1 MHLPK
6 RRTHTHT
13 HTHNASWIL
22 SSVSCD
28 NKAFRHRKYSA
39 QNTERYKERANLKHT
54 AERET
59 GRRENEEGTEQFPVA
74 ENVVSS
80 CSRLK
85 LSEWD
90 LLSSGSVTRLKCC
103 SDIFVSAN
111 DGLAFCCLTGPP
123 PANNAS
129 SIHLACHRLRREA
142 GTRSS
147 GTRLNRYCRFGR
159 RLMHISCAPS
169 KKRSLQF
176 TGNHVECLHQER
188 SVGNDRPVFQRRAG
202 NY

>member
-1 MHLPK
+1 MRKEPSSFLLPK
-6 RRTHTHT
+6 
-13 HTHNASWIL
+13 N
-22 SSVSCD
+22 
-28 NKAFRHRKYSA
+28 F
-39 QNTERYKERANLKHT
+39 
-54 AERET
+54 
-59 GRRENEEGTEQFPVA
+59 
-74 ENVVSS
+74 VSS

-85 LSEWD
+85 LNEWD
-90 LLSSGSVTRLKCC
+90 LLSPGSVTRLKCC

-123 PANNAS
+123 PPENNAS
-129 SIHLACHRLRREA
+129 SIHLVCHRLRREA

-147 GTRLNRYCRFGR
+147 GTRLNRYCRLGR

-176 TGNHVECLHQER
+176 TGNHVECLHQGR
-188 SVGNDRPVFQRRAG
+188 SVGNDSFRRRAR